1 MNFDLFQIKNL
12 TKEYSNSFL
21 YKKDKTIVAVDNVN
35 LTIKE
40 NETFGLVGESGCGK
54 STLGR
59 NILMMDKPTRG
70 SIFYKGE
77 QLNNKSKKQLL
88 PFKKKMQIIYQD
100 SYASFNPKR
109 TIKQIIEEPLIVCTK
124 LSDSERKDIIHSLI
138 RKVGLNEN
146 YLKKLPHE
154 LSGGQKQRV
163 GIARAISINPE
174 FIVCD
179 EPVSA
184 LDVSIQGQVL
194 NMLKD
199 LKKEYS
205 LTYLFIGHDLPV
217 IYNMADRIAVMFKG
231 RIVEIGDTK
240 TLFNNM
246 AHPYTKDLFA
256 AIPSIEAKNTVTEI
270 SITNEIPKTQ
280 NCCYYY
286 NRCRFRKD
294 ICRSSK
300 PELKELT
307 EGHSAACHNIGL
319 KQ

>member
-1 MNFDLFQIKNL
+1 MSYDLFKIENL
-12 TKEYSNSFL
+12 RKEYSNSFL
-21 YKKDKTIVAVDNVN
+21 YKKDKTIVAVDNVSF
-35 LTIKE
+35 TIKE
-40 NETFGLVGESGCGK
+40 NEIFGLVGESGCGK

-59 NILMMDKPTRG
+59 NILMMDKPTSG
-70 SIFYKGE
+70 SVFYKGE
-77 QLNNKSKKQLL
+77 QLNNKNKKQLL
-88 PFKKKMQIIYQD
+88 PFKRKMQIIYQD

-124 LSDSERKDIIHSLI
+124 LSETERKDIIYNLI
-138 RKVGLNEN
+138 RKVGLNET

-199 LKKEYS
+199 LKKEYC

-217 IYNMADRIAVMFKG
+217 IYNMADRVAVMFKG

-240 TLFNNM
+240 TVFNNM
-246 AHPYTKDLFA
+246 AHPYTRDLFA
-256 AIPSIEAKNTVTEI
+256 AIPSIKTKNLVTEI
-270 SITNEIPKTQ
+270 LKTNEIPEGS

-286 NRCRFRKD
+286 NRCRFRTE
-294 ICRSSK
+294 ICKRSK
-300 PELKELT
+300 PELKVLNER
-307 EGHSAACHNIGL
+307 HSAVCHNIL
-319 KQ
+319 

>member
-1 MNFDLFQIKNL
+1 MIYDLFKIENL
-12 TKEYSNSFL
+12 RKEYSNSFL
-21 YKKDKTIVAVDNVN
+21 YKKDKTIVAVDNVSF
-35 LTIKE
+35 TIKE
-40 NETFGLVGESGCGK
+40 NEIFGLVGESGCGK

-59 NILMMDKPTRG
+59 NILMMDKPTSG
-70 SIFYKGE
+70 SVFYKGE
-77 QLNNKSKKQLL
+77 QLNNKNKKQLL
-88 PFKKKMQIIYQD
+88 PFKRKMQIIYQD

-124 LSDSERKDIIHSLI
+124 LSETERKDIIYNLI
-138 RKVGLNEN
+138 RKVGLNET

-199 LKKEYS
+199 LKKEYC

-217 IYNMADRIAVMFKG
+217 IYNMADRVAVMFKG

-240 TLFNNM
+240 TVFNNM
-246 AHPYTKDLFA
+246 AHPYTRDLFA
-256 AIPSIEAKNTVTEI
+256 AIPSIKTKNLVTEI
-270 SITNEIPKTQ
+270 LKTNEIPEGS
-280 NCCYYY
+280 NFCYYY
-286 NRCRFRKD
+286 NRCRFRTE
-294 ICRSSK
+294 ICKRSK
-300 PELKELT
+300 PELKVLNER
-307 EGHSAACHNIGL
+307 HSAVCHNIL
-319 KQ
+319 